1 MKFDL
6 KSKVGLGLDR
16 RVLGRGKRLCKGP
29 EAGGSL
35 AYWEK
40 LENTSGL
47 QCKNNEGGGTT

>member
-1 MKFDL
+1 M
-6 KSKVGLGLDR
+6 GLGLDR

-47 QCKNNEGGGTT
+47 QCKNNEGCGTS